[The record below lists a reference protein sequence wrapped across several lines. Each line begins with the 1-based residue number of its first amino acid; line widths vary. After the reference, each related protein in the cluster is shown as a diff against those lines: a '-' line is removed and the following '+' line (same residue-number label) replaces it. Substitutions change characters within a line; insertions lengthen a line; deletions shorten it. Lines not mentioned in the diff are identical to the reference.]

1 MAARV
6 QKVQKVQKVQ
16 RVQRVEVSPLRAMLI
31 KSALR
36 DWLYG
41 SYSLIRILVISR
53 YAAPPLIRLRRTFP
67 HPGDRINRS
76 MLSCR
81 DMAPWL
87 STHSPTAS
95 RWQGNTIRKGAKRPE
110 NRVTRFPAGRE
121 GGAVRHQRGN
131 ASPSP
136 ARAVVWFYYKRAP
149 SINS

>member
-1 MAARV
+1 MAAR
-6 QKVQKVQKVQ
+6 VQKVQKVQ

-41 SYSLIRILVISR
+41 LYSLIRILVISR
-53 YAAPPLIRLRRTFP
+53 YAAPPYPAAPDFP

-87 STHSPTAS
+87 STHSPTAP

-149 SINS
+149 SINL